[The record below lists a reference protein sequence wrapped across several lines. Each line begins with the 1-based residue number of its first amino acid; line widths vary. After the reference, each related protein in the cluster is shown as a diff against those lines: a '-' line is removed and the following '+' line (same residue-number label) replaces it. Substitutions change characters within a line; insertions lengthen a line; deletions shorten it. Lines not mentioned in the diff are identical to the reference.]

1 MSKKVK
7 NNSISSRTNRDSS
20 CINKACTAVQA
31 NLYSLI
37 SNTSLTK
44 IETSMKR
51 KSSEIDRNGDEEME
65 NHRKLINLALDS
77 NTKSSVL
84 FNKSQKNIT
93 KDNALRYATQQ
104 HNLIVKSFEMG
115 EDISNIESISPN
127 IATGM

>member
-7 NNSISSRTNRDSS
+7 NNSITSRTNRYSS

-51 KSSEIDRNGDEEME
+51 KSSEIDRNSDEEME

-77 NTKSSVL
+77 YTKSSVL
-84 FNKSQKNIT
+84 FNKSQKT
-93 KDNALRYATQQ
+93 
-104 HNLIVKSFEMG
+104 
-115 EDISNIESISPN
+115 
-127 IATGM
+127 